1 MMLLSQSSIKTWIYL
16 QHIKGIGNLTLHRL
30 IERLG
35 SPEAVLEVKNWHEHA
50 NWLPERTISLL
61 SAGPDIKRAEESWAI
76 FRHIDAWACS
86 YLNEQY
92 PECLRQIPNFPLILY
107 GQGDISILKRPAV
120 AIIGARK
127 CSAYGR
133 KVAQELAAGLARN
146 GINVVSG
153 LAVGIDTA
161 AHQAALEA
169 GGVSTGVK
177 GCGLDV
183 WYPRHPQEF
192 LQKMR
197 ASGLILSEF
206 PPGTRPEARNFPFR
220 NRIVSGLS
228 LGVVVVEACRK
239 SGTLITASCALE
251 QGRDVMAVP
260 GSIHAPTSAG
270 VHWLIRQGAVLVE
283 NVEEILFQ
291 IGLAPDTDTSGS
303 MNSYRQDVADS
314 ASLSLKDALT
324 SLTTE
329 EKLVWDRLSS
339 QPIHIDELAEV
350 CGLPVSDVSIILL
363 QLELKDLVEVMPG
376 QMYKTCF

>member
-1 MMLLSQSSIKTWIYL
+1 
-16 QHIKGIGNLTLHRL
+16 
-30 IERLG
+30 
-35 SPEAVLEVKNWHEHA
+35 
-50 NWLPERTISLL
+50 
-61 SAGPDIKRAEESWAI
+61 
-76 FRHIDAWACS
+76 
-86 YLNEQY
+86 
-92 PECLRQIPNFPLILY
+92 
-107 GQGDISILKRPAV
+107 
-120 AIIGARK
+120 
-127 CSAYGR
+127 
-133 KVAQELAAGLARN
+133 
-146 GINVVSG
+146 
-153 LAVGIDTA
+153 
-161 AHQAALEA
+161 
-169 GGVSTGVK
+169 
-177 GCGLDV
+177 
-183 WYPRHPQEF
+183 
-192 LQKMR
+192 MR

-291 IGLAPDTDTSGS
+291 IGLAPDTDTFGP
-303 MNSYRQDVADS
+303 MNSYRQDVVDS